1 MDYKVDVAL
10 PVYGESDKL
19 DRCLTDFTLNTHVSY
34 KLWVVDDFSPER
46 FKKSLSKVYKKFSD
60 YKTHPNIK
68 IEKRPLNCGF
78 GWTTNY
84 AASKGDA
91 EYILLL
97 NSDVYVT
104 DSCVD
109 RMVDV
114 LDTKPEVGVVGA
126 KLLFPDSLRT
136 ENGISLEQRQK
147 ISEEIANTIQHAG
160 VYFQGPAERVPPPQY
175 GLPFHKWGGFSRDFS
190 EACISKYVP
199 CVTGALFLTRRSI
212 WQQLNGMDWRT
223 YKRGAMEDV
232 DYALRTRDLGHKIWY
247 EANAVAWHHQ
257 WGSGRD
263 TTHKFADVNRE
274 ALMKRWGDR
283 ITPGGDLHTV

>member
-10 PVYGESDKL
+10 PVFGESEKL
-19 DRCLTDFTLNTHVSY
+19 IRCLTDFTINTHVFY
-34 KLWVVDDFSPER
+34 KLWIVDDFSPER

-60 YKTHPNIK
+60 YKTYPNIK
-68 IEKRPLNCGF
+68 VEKRPFNCGF
-78 GWTTNY
+78 GWTVNH
-84 AASKGDA
+84 AVAKGTS
-91 EYILLL
+91 EYILLA

-109 RMVDV
+109 RMVEA

-136 ENGISLEQRQK
+136 ENGISLEQRQR
-147 ISEEIANTIQHAG
+147 IAREIANTIQHAG
-160 VYFQGPAERVPPPQY
+160 VYFQGPIERVPPELY
-175 GLPFHKWGGFSRDFS
+175 GLPFHKWGGFSRDYS
-190 EACISKYVP
+190 EACISRYVP
-199 CVTGALFLTRRSI
+199 CVTGALLMTRRSI
-212 WQQLNGMDWRT
+212 WQELDGMDWRT

-232 DYALRTRDLGHKIWY
+232 EYCLACRDLGHKIWY
-247 EANAVAWHHQ
+247 EASAVAYHHQ

-263 TTHKFADVNRE
+263 TTHKFADINRE

-283 ITPGGDLHTV
+283 IKPGGDLHTA